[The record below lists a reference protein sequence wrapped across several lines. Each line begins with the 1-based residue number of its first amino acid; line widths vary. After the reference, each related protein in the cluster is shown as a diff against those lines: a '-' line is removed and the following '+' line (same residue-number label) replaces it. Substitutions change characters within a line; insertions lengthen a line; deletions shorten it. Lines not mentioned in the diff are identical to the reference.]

1 MQKTA
6 VDITIEGMTCAS
18 CVNRVEKALRKV
30 PGVGGAVVNLATE
43 KAHVE
48 WAGKPGSADALF
60 AAVEKVGY
68 KARPVSEKPVTV
80 SLEKERTLLVLA
92 GLLTLPLVGPMLI
105 EPFGY
110 HAMLPAWL
118 QLALTAPIQFV
129 LGARFYKAGWKAA
142 KALSGNMDLLVALGT
157 SAAFGLSLY
166 QMTKGGPLYFES
178 SAVIITLVRLGKYLE
193 ARAKQQTT
201 AAIKALE
208 ALRPDRA
215 RVQRNGQ
222 EIEVAMKEVVLGD
235 RVIVRPGEKIPV
247 DGLIVEGTSQV
258 DESMITGESLPVLR
272 SPGDKVT
279 GASLNADGLLIVET
293 KALGAETTL
302 ARIIRLV
309 ETAQTEKAPIQ
320 RLVDKVSAIFVP
332 AVLVIALVTM
342 IGWIFSGAS
351 WEAALIHAVA
361 VLVIACPCALGLA
374 TPTSMMV
381 GTGLAARHGILI
393 KDAETLEIAHEV
405 KTMAFD
411 KTGTLTEGR
420 PTLNDIYAVDQNH
433 LRLLQLAAAVQIGSE
448 HPLARSVVA
457 QAKAEG
463 LTVAPARNTRVVAGK
478 GVEGEV
484 SGYELIIGT
493 ASYLESYKVDTHQL
507 ASVVH
512 AWHQEGQTVS
522 YIADK
527 KSGQL
532 LGALAFSDPLKADA
546 AATIAILHQQGLQTV
561 LITGDNKPSAERVAA
576 KLGIQKV
583 FAEVLPEDKANIV
596 KRLKLEGHK
605 VAMVGDGINDAP
617 ALAAADVG
625 MAMATGTDVA
635 MHTAG
640 ITLMRGQ
647 PLLIPDALEISRKTY
662 HKIRQNLFWAF
673 IYNALGIP
681 LAALGYLSP
690 MIAGAAM
697 AFSSVSV
704 VTNALLLKRWSP
716 AAVSKKAQ
724 L

>member
-1 MQKTA
+1 MQKST
-6 VDITIEGMTCAS
+6 VDIAIEGMTCAS
-18 CVNRVEKALRKV
+18 CVKRVEKALHKV
-30 PGVGGAVVNLATE
+30 PGVSQAVVNLATE
-43 KAHVE
+43 KAHIE
-48 WAGKPGSADALF
+48 WGADAGSPDSLF
-60 AAVEKVGY
+60 AAVEKAGY
-68 KARPVSEKPVTV
+68 KAHAVSEKPVPV
-80 SLEKERTLLVLA
+80 SMDHERTLLAVA
-92 GLLTLPLVGPMLI
+92 ILLTLPLVVPMLL
-105 EPFGY
+105 EPFGW
-110 HAMLPAWL
+110 HVMLPGWL
-118 QLALTAPIQFV
+118 QLALTIPLQFV
-129 LGARFYKAGWKAA
+129 LGARFYVSGWKAV
-142 KALSGNMDLLVALGT
+142 KARSGNMDLLVALGT
-157 SAAFGLSLY
+157 SAAFGLSVYHLI
-166 QMTKGGPLYFES
+166 KGGPLYFES
-178 SAVIITLVRLGKYLE
+178 SAVIITLVRLGKYWE
-193 ARAKQQTT
+193 TRAKHQTT

-215 RVQRNGQ
+215 RVRREGQ
-222 EIEVAMKEVVLGD
+222 EIEVPMASVVLGD
-235 RVIVRPGEKIPV
+235 HVLVRPGEKIPV
-247 DGLIVEGTSQV
+247 DGQVIEGASQV

-272 SPGDKVT
+272 REGDKVT
-279 GASLNADGLLIVET
+279 GGALNTDGLLVIET
-293 KALGAETTL
+293 QALGSETTL

-320 RLVDKVSAIFVP
+320 RLVDQVSAIFVP
-332 AVLVIALVTM
+332 AVLVLALVTLV
-342 IGWIFSGAS
+342 GWILSGAS
-351 WEAALIHAVA
+351 WETAIIHAVA

-405 KTMAFD
+405 KTLAFD

-420 PTLNDIYAVDQNH
+420 PTLTEIYAVDQDRS
-433 LRLLQLAAAVQIGSE
+433 RLLRLAAAVQLGSE

-463 LTVAPARNTRVVAGK
+463 LAVPAARAMRVVAGH

-484 SGYELIIGT
+484 DNHEIIIGT
-493 ASYLESYKVDTHQL
+493 ARYLETFQIRVDAV

-512 AWHQEGQTVS
+512 SWHQQGQTVS

-527 KSGQL
+527 KTGTL
-532 LGALAFSDPLKADA
+532 LGCLAFSDPLKADA
-546 AATIAILHQQGLQTV
+546 KATIEALHAAGLQTV
-561 LITGDNKPSAERVAA
+561 LITGDNRRSAESVAQ

-583 FAEVLPEDKANIV
+583 FAEVLPADKA
-596 KRLKLEGHK
+596 RLIKELKSQGHK

-617 ALAAADVG
+617 ALAAGDVG
-625 MAMATGTDVA
+625 IAMATGTDVA

-647 PLLIPDALEISRKTY
+647 PLLIPDALMISRKTY

-704 VTNALLLKRWSP
+704 VTNALLLKRWRP
-716 AAVSKKAQ
+716 ASVSKRA
-724 L
+724 

>member
-1 MQKTA
+1 MQNSS

-18 CVNRVEKALRKV
+18 CVNRVEKALNKV
-30 PGVGGAVVNLATE
+30 PGVRKAVVNLATE
-43 KAHVE
+43 RAHVE
-48 WAGKPGSADALF
+48 WGAEPGSAEALF

-68 KARPVSEKPVTV
+68 TAHPVTDKPKEP
-80 SLEKERTLLVLA
+80 SLDAERTRLTLA
-92 GLLTLPLVGPMLI
+92 VILTLPLVLPMLL
-105 EPFGY
+105 EPFGL
-110 HAMLPAWL
+110 HWMLPGWL
-118 QLALTAPIQFV
+118 QLALTTPLQFV
-129 LGARFYKAGWKAA
+129 IGARFYKAGWKAV
-142 KALSGNMDLLVALGT
+142 KARSGNMDLLVALGT

-166 QMTKGGPLYFES
+166 HLVRGGPLYFES
-178 SAVIITLVRLGKYLE
+178 SAVIITLVLLGKYLE

-215 RVQRNGQ
+215 RVRRDGQ
-222 EIEVAMKEVVLGD
+222 ELDVPMQEVVLGD
-235 RVIVRPGEKIPV
+235 QVIVRPGEKIPV
-247 DGLIVEGTSQV
+247 DGVIIEGSSQV

-272 SPGDKVT
+272 NPGDKVT
-279 GASLNADGLLIVET
+279 GGSLNADGLLLVET
-293 KALGAETTL
+293 TALGAETTL

-332 AVLVIALVTM
+332 AVLVIALITM
-342 IGWIFSGAS
+342 LGWMISGAS
-351 WEAALIHAVA
+351 WETALIHAVA

-405 KTMAFD
+405 KTLAFD

-420 PTLNDIYAVDQNH
+420 PTLTALHAVDQNH
-433 LRLLQLAAAVQIGSE
+433 QHLLALAAAVQFGSE

-457 QAKAEG
+457 RAQADG
-463 LTVAPARNTRVVAGK
+463 LTVTPAPDTRVVAGK
-478 GVEGEV
+478 GVEGTV
-484 SGYELIIGT
+484 GDQELVIGT
-493 ASYLESYKVDTHQL
+493 ARYLEGYQIDVT
-507 ASVVH
+507 AVAAVVQS
-512 AWHQEGQTVS
+512 WHQDGQTVS
-522 YIADK
+522 YIGDK
-527 KSGQL
+527 TSGKL
-532 LGALAFSDPLKADA
+532 LGCLAFSDPLKADA
-546 AATIAILHQQGLQTV
+546 KSTIAHLHEQGLQTV
-561 LITGDNKPSAERVAA
+561 LITGDNQKAAERVAA
-576 KLGIQKV
+576 QLGIRKV
-583 FAEVLPEDKANIV
+583 FAEVLPQDKARIV
-596 KRLKLEGHK
+596 KELKADGRK

-647 PLLIPDALEISRKTY
+647 PLLIPDALMISRKTY
-662 HKIRQNLFWAF
+662 QKIRQNLFWAF

-681 LAALGYLSP
+681 LASLGYLSP

-704 VTNALLLKRWSP
+704 VTNALLLRRWRPS
-716 AAVSKKAQ
+716 AVSKST
-724 L
+724 

>member
-1 MQKTA
+1 MQTSA

-18 CVNRVEKALRKV
+18 CVNRVEKALKKV
-30 PGVGGAVVNLATE
+30 PGVGNAVVNLATE

-48 WAGKPGSADALF
+48 WSGQPGSADALF

-68 KARPVSEKPVTV
+68 KARPVSEKPATV
-80 SLEKERTLLVLA
+80 SLERERILLYLA

-166 QMTKGGPLYFES
+166 QMSKGGPLYFES
-178 SAVIITLVRLGKYLE
+178 SAVIITLVLLGKYLE

-215 RVQRNGQ
+215 RVQRDGQ

-247 DGLIVEGTSQV
+247 DGVIVEGTSQI

-272 SPGDKVT
+272 SSGDKVT
-279 GASLNADGLLIVET
+279 GGSLNADGLLIVET

-332 AVLVIALVTM
+332 AVLVIALITM
-342 IGWIFSGAS
+342 IGWIISGAS
-351 WEAALIHAVA
+351 WEAAIIHAVA

-420 PTLNDIYAVDQNH
+420 PTLNDIHAVDQNH
-433 LRLLQLAAAVQIGSE
+433 LGLLQLAAAVQLGSE

-463 LTVAPARNTRVVAGK
+463 LKVEPARNTRVVAGK

-484 SGYELIIGT
+484 AGYELIIGT
-493 ASYLESYKVDTHQL
+493 ARYLESYSIKTHEV

-512 AWHQEGQTVS
+512 AWQLEGQTVS

-527 KSGQL
+527 KSARL
-532 LGALAFSDPLKADA
+532 LGALSFSDPLKADA
-546 AATIAILHQQGLQTV
+546 AATIATLHDQGLTTV
-561 LITGDNKPSAERVAA
+561 LITGDNKPSAERVAT

-596 KRLKLEGHK
+596 KSLKLEGHK

-647 PLLIPDALEISRKTY
+647 PLLIPDALEISRRTY

-716 AAVSKKAQ
+716 AAVSKKA
-724 L
+724 

>member
-1 MQKTA
+1 
-6 VDITIEGMTCAS
+6 
-18 CVNRVEKALRKV
+18 
-30 PGVGGAVVNLATE
+30 
-43 KAHVE
+43 
-48 WAGKPGSADALF
+48 
-60 AAVEKVGY
+60 
-68 KARPVSEKPVTV
+68 
-80 SLEKERTLLVLA
+80 
-92 GLLTLPLVGPMLI
+92 
-105 EPFGY
+105 
-110 HAMLPAWL
+110 
-118 QLALTAPIQFV
+118 
-129 LGARFYKAGWKAA
+129 
-142 KALSGNMDLLVALGT
+142 
-157 SAAFGLSLY
+157 
-166 QMTKGGPLYFES
+166 
-178 SAVIITLVRLGKYLE
+178 
-193 ARAKQQTT
+193 
-201 AAIKALE
+201 
-208 ALRPDRA
+208 
-215 RVQRNGQ
+215 
-222 EIEVAMKEVVLGD
+222 VLGD

-247 DGLIVEGTSQV
+247 DGLIVEGTSQI

-279 GASLNADGLLIVET
+279 GGSLNADGLLIVET

-332 AVLVIALVTM
+332 AVLVIALLTM
-342 IGWIFSGAS
+342 IGWIISGAS
-351 WEAALIHAVA
+351 WEAAIIHAVA

-433 LRLLQLAAAVQIGSE
+433 LGLLQLAASVQLGSE

-463 LTVAPARNTRVVAGK
+463 LKVEPARNTRVVAGK

-484 SGYELIIGT
+484 AGYELIIGT
-493 ASYLESYKVDTHQL
+493 ARYLEGHKINTHEV

-527 KSGQL
+527 KSARL

-546 AATIAILHQQGLQTV
+546 AATIATLHDQGIQTV
-561 LITGDNKPSAERVAA
+561 LITGDNQPSAERVAA

-596 KRLKLEGHK
+596 KSLKAEGHK

-716 AAVSKKAQ
+716 AAVSKKA
-724 L
+724 

>member
-1 MQKTA
+1 MQKSA
-6 VDITIEGMTCAS
+6 VDIMIQGMTCAS
-18 CVNRVEKALRKV
+18 CVNRVEKALKKV
-30 PGVGGAVVNLATE
+30 PGVGHAVVNLATE

-48 WAGKPGSADALF
+48 WAGQPGSTDALF

-68 KARPVSEKPVTV
+68 KAQPLTEKPVSI
-80 SLEKERTLLVLA
+80 SLERERRLLLVA
-92 GLLTLPLVGPMLI
+92 ALLTLPLVVPMVL

-110 HAMLPAWL
+110 HAMLPGWL
-118 QLALTAPIQFV
+118 QFALTTPIQFV

-166 QMTKGGPLYFES
+166 QLNHGGPLYFES
-178 SAVIITLVRLGKYLE
+178 SAVIITLVLLGKYLE
-193 ARAKQQTT
+193 ARAKQQT
-201 AAIKALE
+201 ASAIKALE

-215 RVQRNGQ
+215 RVRRNGQ
-222 EIEVAMKEVVLGD
+222 EIEVPMKEVVLGD
-235 RVIVRPGEKIPV
+235 QVIVRPGEKIPV
-247 DGLIVEGTSQV
+247 DAVIIEGASQV

-272 SPGDKVT
+272 SEGDKVT
-279 GASLNADGLLIVET
+279 GGSLNADGLLVIET
-293 KALGAETTL
+293 TALGAETTL

-332 AVLVIALVTM
+332 AVLLIALITM
-342 IGWIFSGAS
+342 ISWIMSGAS
-351 WEAALIHAVA
+351 WEAAIIHAVA

-405 KTMAFD
+405 KTLAFD

-420 PTLNDIYAVDQNH
+420 PTLTDIYAVDQNH
-433 LRLLQLAAAVQIGSE
+433 MRLLQLAASVQLGSE

-463 LTVAPARNTRVVAGK
+463 LTVQPARNIRVVPGK

-484 SGYELIIGT
+484 ETHELIIGT
-493 ASYLESYKVDTHQL
+493 SRYLEGYQIETH
-507 ASVVH
+507 AVTSVVH
-512 AWHQEGQTVS
+512 SWHQEGQTVS

-532 LGALAFSDPLKADA
+532 LGCLAFSDPLKTDA
-546 AATIAILHQQGLQTV
+546 AATISILHELGLQTV
-561 LITGDNKPSAERVAA
+561 LITGDNRQSAERVAA

-596 KRLKLEGHK
+596 KGLKRDGQK

-647 PLLIPDALEISRKTY
+647 PLLIPDALQISRKTY

-673 IYNALGIP
+673 IYNAFGIP

-704 VTNALLLKRWSP
+704 VTNALLLKRWRPS
-716 AAVSKKAQ
+716 AVSKRS
-724 L
+724 

>member
-1 MQKTA
+1 MEKSA

-18 CVNRVEKALRKV
+18 CVNRVEKALKKV
-30 PGVGGAVVNLATE
+30 PGVGHAVVNLATE

-48 WAGKPGSADALF
+48 WAGAPGSPDALF

-68 KARPVSEKPVTV
+68 KAHPVSEKPASV
-80 SLEKERTLLVLA
+80 SLERERSLLYLA
-92 GLLTLPLVGPMLI
+92 GLLTLPLVGPMLL
-105 EPFGY
+105 EPFGI
-110 HAMLPAWL
+110 HAMLPGWL
-118 QLALTAPIQFV
+118 QLALTLPIQFV

-157 SAAFGLSLY
+157 SAAFGLSVY
-166 QMTKGGPLYFES
+166 QLTVGGPLYFES
-178 SAVIITLVRLGKYLE
+178 SAVIITLVLLGKYLE
-193 ARAKQQTT
+193 ARAKQQTA

-215 RVQRNGQ
+215 RVRREGQ
-222 EIEVAMKEVVLGD
+222 EREIPMKEVVLGD
-235 RVIVRPGEKIPV
+235 HVIVRPGEKIPV
-247 DGLIVEGTSQV
+247 DGLVIEGSSQV

-272 SPGDKVT
+272 SEGDKVT
-279 GASLNADGLLIVET
+279 GGSLNTDGLLIVET

-309 ETAQTEKAPIQ
+309 ESAQTEKAPIQ
-320 RLVDKVSAIFVP
+320 RLVDKVSAVFVP
-332 AVLVIALVTM
+332 AVLLIALVTM
-342 IGWIFSGAS
+342 IGWLLSGAS
-351 WEAALIHAVA
+351 WQAAIIHAVA

-381 GTGLAARHGILI
+381 GTGLAARYGILI

-405 KTMAFD
+405 KTLAFD

-420 PTLNDIYAVDQNH
+420 PTLTDIYAVDQNH
-433 LRLLQLAAAVQIGSE
+433 RRLLQLAASVQLGSE

-457 QAKAEG
+457 QAQAEG
-463 LTVAPARNTRVVAGK
+463 LSIQPARNTRVVAGK

-484 SGYELIIGT
+484 EGYEIIIGT
-493 ASYLESYKVDTHQL
+493 ARYLEAYQIETHPV

-512 AWHQEGQTVS
+512 SWHQEGQTVS
-522 YIADK
+522 YIADR
-527 KSGQL
+527 KSRQL
-532 LGALAFSDPLKADA
+532 LGCFAFSDPLKADA
-546 AATIAILHQQGLQTV
+546 AATIANLHAQGLQTV
-561 LITGDNKPSAERVAA
+561 LITGDNRQSGERVAA

-583 FAEVLPEDKANIV
+583 FAEVLPEDKAQII
-596 KRLKLEGHK
+596 KDLKADGHK

-647 PLLIPDALEISRKTY
+647 PLLIPDALQISHKTY
-662 HKIRQNLFWAF
+662 QKIRQNLFWAF

-704 VTNALLLKRWSP
+704 VTNALLLKRWQPSS
-716 AAVSKKAQ
+716 VSKKV
-724 L
+724 

>member
-1 MQKTA
+1 MQKSA

-18 CVNRVEKALRKV
+18 CVNRVEKALKKV
-30 PGVGGAVVNLATE
+30 PGVGHAVVNLATE

-48 WAGKPGSADALF
+48 WSGQPGSAAALY

-68 KARPVSEKPVTV
+68 KARPVSEKPVSV
-80 SLEKERTLLVLA
+80 SLEKERTLLYLA
-92 GLLTLPLVGPMLI
+92 GFLTLPLVVPMLI

-110 HAMLPAWL
+110 HAMLPGWL

-166 QMTKGGPLYFES
+166 QMSKGGPLYFES
-178 SAVIITLVRLGKYLE
+178 SAVIITLVLLGKYLE

-215 RVQRNGQ
+215 RVQRDGQ
-222 EIEVAMKEVVLGD
+222 EMEVAMTEVVLGD

-247 DGLIVEGTSQV
+247 DGLIVEGTSQI

-279 GASLNADGLLIVET
+279 GGSLNADGLLIVET

-332 AVLVIALVTM
+332 AVLVIALLTM
-342 IGWIFSGAS
+342 IGWIISGAS
-351 WEAALIHAVA
+351 WEAAIIHAVA

-433 LRLLQLAAAVQIGSE
+433 LGLLQLAASVQLGSE

-463 LTVAPARNTRVVAGK
+463 LKVEPARNTRVVAGK

-484 SGYELIIGT
+484 AGYELIIGT
-493 ASYLESYKVDTHQL
+493 ARYLEGHKINTHEV

-527 KSGQL
+527 KSARL

-546 AATIAILHQQGLQTV
+546 AATIATLHDQGIQTV
-561 LITGDNKPSAERVAA
+561 LITGDNQPSAERVAA

-596 KRLKLEGHK
+596 KSLKAEGHK

-716 AAVSKKAQ
+716 AAVSKKA
-724 L
+724 

>member
-1 MQKTA
+1 
-6 VDITIEGMTCAS
+6 
-18 CVNRVEKALRKV
+18 
-30 PGVGGAVVNLATE
+30 
-43 KAHVE
+43 
-48 WAGKPGSADALF
+48 
-60 AAVEKVGY
+60 
-68 KARPVSEKPVTV
+68 
-80 SLEKERTLLVLA
+80 
-92 GLLTLPLVGPMLI
+92 
-105 EPFGY
+105 
-110 HAMLPAWL
+110 
-118 QLALTAPIQFV
+118 
-129 LGARFYKAGWKAA
+129 
-142 KALSGNMDLLVALGT
+142 
-157 SAAFGLSLY
+157 
-166 QMTKGGPLYFES
+166 
-178 SAVIITLVRLGKYLE
+178 
-193 ARAKQQTT
+193 
-201 AAIKALE
+201 
-208 ALRPDRA
+208 
-215 RVQRNGQ
+215 
-222 EIEVAMKEVVLGD
+222 
-235 RVIVRPGEKIPV
+235 
-247 DGLIVEGTSQV
+247 
-258 DESMITGESLPVLR
+258 
-272 SPGDKVT
+272 
-279 GASLNADGLLIVET
+279 
-293 KALGAETTL
+293 
-302 ARIIRLV
+302 
-309 ETAQTEKAPIQ
+309 
-320 RLVDKVSAIFVP
+320 VDKVSAIFVP
-332 AVLVIALVTM
+332 AVLVIALLTM
-342 IGWIFSGAS
+342 IGWIISGAS

-433 LRLLQLAAAVQIGSE
+433 LRLLQLAAAVQFGSE

-463 LTVAPARNTRVVAGK
+463 LKVEPARNTRIVAGK
-478 GVEGEV
+478 GIAGEV

-493 ASYLESYKVDTHQL
+493 ARYLESHKVETHNL

-512 AWHQEGQTVS
+512 AWLQDGQTVS
-522 YIADK
+522 YIADT

-546 AATIAILHQQGLQTV
+546 AATIATLHHQGVQTV
-561 LITGDNKPSAERVAA
+561 LITGDNKPSAERVAS

-583 FAEVLPEDKANIV
+583 FAEVLPEDKANII
-596 KRLKLEGHK
+596 KSLKAGGHK

-662 HKIRQNLFWAF
+662 FKIRQNLFWAF

-716 AAVSKKAQ
+716 AAVSKKA
-724 L
+724 

>member
-1 MQKTA
+1 MQKSA

-18 CVNRVEKALRKV
+18 CVNRVEKALKKV
-30 PGVGGAVVNLATE
+30 PGVGHAVVNLATE

-48 WAGKPGSADALF
+48 WSGQPGSAAALY

-68 KARPVSEKPVTV
+68 KAGPVSEKPVTV
-80 SLEKERTLLVLA
+80 SLEKERTLLYLA
-92 GLLTLPLVGPMLI
+92 GFLTLPLVVPMLI

-110 HAMLPAWL
+110 HAMLPGWL

-166 QMTKGGPLYFES
+166 QMSKGGPLYFES
-178 SAVIITLVRLGKYLE
+178 SAVIITLVLLGKYLE

-215 RVQRNGQ
+215 RVQRDGQ
-222 EIEVAMKEVVLGD
+222 EMEVAMTEVVLGD

-247 DGLIVEGTSQV
+247 DGLIVEGTSQI

-279 GASLNADGLLIVET
+279 GGSLNADGLLIVET

-332 AVLVIALVTM
+332 AVLVIALLTM
-342 IGWIFSGAS
+342 IGWIISGAS
-351 WEAALIHAVA
+351 WEAAIIHAVA

-433 LRLLQLAAAVQIGSE
+433 LGLLQLAASVQLGSE

-463 LTVAPARNTRVVAGK
+463 LKVEPARNTRVVAGK

-484 SGYELIIGT
+484 AGYELIIGT
-493 ASYLESYKVDTHQL
+493 ARYLEGHKINTHEV

-527 KSGQL
+527 KSARL

-546 AATIAILHQQGLQTV
+546 AATIATLHDQGIQTV
-561 LITGDNKPSAERVAA
+561 LITGDNQPSAERVAA

-596 KRLKLEGHK
+596 KSLKAEGHK

-716 AAVSKKAQ
+716 AAVSKKA
-724 L
+724 